1 MVIQREC
8 CDYCMWL
15 GPVNKDGTM
24 RAHRPA
30 RDDGIGVRWK
40 VQDMTKPRCEGSH
53 KPYARFG
60 GERAH

>member
-1 MVIQREC
+1 MTDRREC

-24 RAHRPA
+24 RAHRPR
-30 RDDGIGVRWK
+30 RDDGTVGGRK
-40 VQDMTKPRCEGSH
+40 VQDMTKPRCAGSH

-60 GERAH
+60 AEEL